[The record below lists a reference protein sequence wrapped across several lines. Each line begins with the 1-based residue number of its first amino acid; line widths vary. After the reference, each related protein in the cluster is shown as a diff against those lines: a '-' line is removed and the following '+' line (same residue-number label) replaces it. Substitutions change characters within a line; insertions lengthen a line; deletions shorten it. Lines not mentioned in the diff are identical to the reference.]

1 MRTAFIETLTRLAER
16 DRRIVLVVGDLGFG
30 VVGEFA
36 RRFPNQFI
44 NAGVAEQN
52 MTGLASGM
60 ALAGK
65 IVFTYSIANFPTLR
79 CLEQIRNDVCYHE
92 ANVKIVSVGG
102 GLGYGA
108 LGMSHHATED
118 LAILRSLPGLTV
130 IAPGDPRETECAVEA
145 VARASGPC
153 YLRLGR
159 ADEPIVHGEPPDFAI
174 GKALLVREG
183 TDLTLIATGGM
194 LAVAVSAAQTLE
206 REGVSARV
214 LSMHTIKPLDAR
226 AILDSARKTRVVV
239 TLEEHS
245 ILGGL
250 GGAVAEVLAEA
261 GLPRVTFRRIGLPSV
276 YTRVVGDQTHL
287 RRVHGLDEAGV
298 VATVRSILDE
308 RDQAKARRAARP
320 RLEVTR

>member
-30 VVGEFA
+30 VVDEFA
-36 RRFPNQFI
+36 SRFPGQFI

-52 MTGLASGM
+52 MTGLAAGM
-60 ALAGK
+60 ALCGK
-65 IVFTYSIANFPTLR
+65 IVFTYSIGNFPTLR
-79 CLEQIRNDVCYHE
+79 CLEQIRNDLCYHE

-130 IAPGDPRETECAVEA
+130 IAPGDPNETECAVEA
-145 VARASGPC
+145 VASARGPC

-159 ADEPIVHGEPPDFAI
+159 ADEPIVHPERPGFAI

-183 TDLTLIATGGM
+183 ADLTLIATGGM
-194 LAVAVSAAQTLE
+194 LAIAVSAAETLAQ
-206 REGVSARV
+206 EGVSARV
-214 LSMHTIKPLDAR
+214 LSMHTIKPLDSR
-226 AILDSARKTRVVV
+226 AILDSAKRTRVVV

-261 GLPRVTFRRIGLPSV
+261 GLSRVTFRRIGLPSV
-276 YTRVVGDQTHL
+276 YTKEVGDQAYL
-287 RRVHGLDEAGV
+287 RRAHGLDEPSV
-298 VATVRSILDE
+298 VATVRSILDG
-308 RDQAKARRAARP
+308 RARGATRRSARL
-320 RLEVTR
+320 RMEIAR